1 VPASIDHRIAFNW
14 ALVFHSPRAIANGI
28 IINAPTK
35 LRQKIM
41 VGMGII
47 ALAII
52 GPEDPIPR
60 TPRMRKGI
68 SRPVGNLIIVM
79 NP

>member
-1 VPASIDHRIAFNW
+1 
-14 ALVFHSPRAIANGI
+14 
-28 IINAPTK
+28 
-35 LRQKIM
+35 M

-60 TPRMRKGI
+60 TPRIRKGI
-68 SRPVGNLIIVM
+68 SRPVGNLVWSSWVKPIYKLIIVM
-79 NP
+79 NPK